1 MLPAN
6 VNIVLTG
13 ENLPVQAIA
22 VSDFKF
28 NGRPLRETVR
38 FPMGLNAETQ
48 GASLQILPDRIQI
61 LVTEVTNIA
70 ADATHL
76 QEMIAPIFDYIGPKS
91 FKGVGHNAQFVLD
104 PLIPKSAVAK
114 SILNVS
120 EIANILSGDVE
131 ESNISVF
138 RHIPNG
144 AMLRT
149 TFSTQTPVD
158 RIVMEF
164 NAHFDVS
171 GSSAR
176 DAISCLKESLDTMA
190 AIVDRAQGSLLAEKL
205 GSK

>member
-6 VNIVLTG
+6 FNIVLTG

-28 NGRPLRETVR
+28 NGRALRETVR

-48 GASLQILPDRIQI
+48 GASLQVLPDRIQI
-61 LVTEVTNIA
+61 VVTEVTNIA
-70 ADATHL
+70 ADASHL
-76 QEMIAPIFDYIGPKS
+76 QEMIAPVFDYIGPKS
-91 FKGVGHNAQFVLD
+91 FKGVGHNAQFVLE
-104 PLIPKSAVAK
+104 PIIPKNAVTTT
-114 SILNVS
+114 ILNIS
-120 EIANILSGDVE
+120 EVANILSGNVE
-131 ESNISVF
+131 DSNISVF

-149 TFSTQTPVD
+149 TFLTQTPID

-164 NAHFDVS
+164 NAHFEVS

-176 DAISCLKESLDTMA
+176 DAISCLEESLDTMTG
-190 AIVDRAQGSLLAEKL
+190 IVDRAQGSLLAEKL
-205 GSK
+205 GFK